1 MASHQR
7 LVHMDTHALRLFGVR
22 ALTAAAV
29 AAGVAALVLLAA
41 SVENSALYSH
51 WQPWILL
58 LNICGVLALMV
69 LLARKFWQLYRDFR
83 DHKPG
88 SRLTVRTVLMFGGLV
103 IAPLII
109 VYLFSLDFINRGID
123 SWFRVEI
130 KQGLNDALVL
140 SRSAL
145 DLRLREQAR
154 RTEILARS
162 LRELRG
168 PELLQRLDEERRAIE
183 AKEIIVYDASG
194 RAAAVSSDTPMAQQ
208 PAPAPPDVA
217 LQVAAGRSYVSL
229 NPLPDGQY
237 TIMTAASIA
246 EAVSARAGRR
256 YVLIDYEVPPELSA
270 LAEAVQHT
278 SSQYGDLSTVR
289 EPLKISFR
297 LTLTLVVLLTL
308 LAAIYGAIFSAQ
320 RLTRPVQDLIAGTRA
335 VGKGD
340 FGTRLPMPSRDEM
353 GFLVHSF
360 NDMTKRLRRAS
371 EEAKRSRQAVERER
385 ERLSIILSRLSTGV
399 IVTDRELH
407 LHSANQSAA
416 TILGGD
422 FGTPE
427 AGQNLAQLAGGSLR
441 FTTFLEELRAR
452 LKSGWDEWREQLTLP
467 GESGQRVLLWACTP
481 LPDESEHG
489 GVVIVFDDITALL
502 AAQRDAAWGEVARR
516 LAHEIKNPL
525 TPIQLSAERLRRK
538 LLGGMNAE
546 DAQLLERAT
555 HTIVQQVDA
564 MKQMVNAF
572 SEYARAPDMRLAH
585 FSLNQ
590 LVTEVAELYRLQDP
604 AAEIRLDLDA
614 SLPEI
619 HADRGRMRQL
629 LANLIT
635 NGIEALAGV
644 ADGCVE
650 LSTRQ
655 QRAEG
660 AVAAVICV
668 LDNGPGFRKEIL
680 GRLFDPYVTG
690 KPRGTGLGL
699 AIVKRIVEEHGGRIE
714 AENRPEGGAKILV
727 LLPVS
732 DQDRSLFAGGERRM
746 EQLRRERA

>member
-1 MASHQR
+1 
-7 LVHMDTHALRLFGVR
+7 VR
-22 ALTAAAV
+22 VLTAVAV
-29 AAGVAALVLLAA
+29 AAGVATLVLLAA
-41 SVENSALYSH
+41 SVENSTLFSQ

-58 LNICGVLALMV
+58 LNICGVLALMI

-88 SRLTVRTVLMFGGLV
+88 SRLTARTVFMFGGLV
-103 IAPLII
+103 IAPLVI

-130 KQGLNDALVL
+130 KQGLTDALVL

-154 RTEILARS
+154 RTEVFARS
-162 LRELRG
+162 LRGLRG
-168 PELLQRLDEERRAIE
+168 PELLQRLDEERRATE
-183 AKEIIVYDASG
+183 AKELIVYEASG
-194 RAAAVSSDTPMAQQ
+194 RASALSSDTPMAQQ

-217 LQVAAGRSYVSL
+217 LQLAAGRSYVSL
-229 NPLPDGQY
+229 NPLPNGQY
-237 TIMTAASIA
+237 TIATAAPIA
-246 EAVSARAGRR
+246 DAVSVRAMRR
-256 YVLIDYEVPPELSA
+256 YVLIDYQVPQELSA

-278 SSQYGDLSTVR
+278 SSQYGDLSAVR

-340 FGTRLPMPSRDEM
+340 FGTRLPLPSRDEM

-399 IVTDRELH
+399 IVTDRELR

-422 FGTPE
+422 FGTPA
-427 AGQNLAQLAGGSLR
+427 AGQNLAQLAGGSMR
-441 FTTFLEELRAR
+441 FATFLEELRSR

-467 GESGQRVLLWACTP
+467 GESGERVLLWACTP
-481 LPDESEHG
+481 LPDEREHG

-546 DAQLLERAT
+546 DALLLERAT

-604 AAEIRLDLDA
+604 AAEIRLDLDPA
-614 SLPEI
+614 LPEI
-619 HADRGRMRQL
+619 EADRGRVRQL
-629 LANLIT
+629 LANLVT
-635 NGIEALAGV
+635 NGIEALTGV
-644 ADGCVE
+644 ADGCVQ

-668 LDNGPGFRKEIL
+668 TDNGPGFRKEIL

-714 AENRPEGGAKILV
+714 AENRPEGGAQILV

-732 DQDRSLFAGGERRM
+732 GQDRALFAGGERRV

>member
-1 MASHQR
+1 
-7 LVHMDTHALRLFGVR
+7 MDTHALRLFGVR
-22 ALTAAAV
+22 ALTAVAV
-29 AAGVAALVLLAA
+29 AAGVATLVLLAA
-41 SVENSALYSH
+41 SVENSAQFSH

-58 LNICGVLALMV
+58 LNSCGVLALMV

-88 SRLTVRTVLMFGGLV
+88 SRLTVRTLVMFGTLV

-130 KQGLNDALVL
+130 RQGLNDALVL

-145 DLRLREQAR
+145 NLRLREQAR
-154 RTEILARS
+154 RTEIFARS

-168 PELLQRLDEERRAIE
+168 PELLQRLDEERRATE
-183 AKEIIVYDASG
+183 AKEIIVYEPSG
-194 RAAAVSSDTPMAQQ
+194 RASALSSDTPMSQQ

-229 NPLPDGQY
+229 NPLPNGQY
-237 TIMTAASIA
+237 TIATAAPIA
-246 EAVSARAGRR
+246 DAVSARAPRR
-256 YVLIDYEVPPELSA
+256 YVLIDYQVPQELSA

-278 SSQYGDLSTVR
+278 SSQYGDLSAVR

-340 FGTRLPMPSRDEM
+340 FGTRLPLPSRDEM

-385 ERLSIILSRLSTGV
+385 ERLSVILSRLSTGV
-399 IVTDRELH
+399 IVTDRELR

-422 FGTPE
+422 FGHPE
-427 AGQNLAQLAGGSLR
+427 AGQNLAKLTGGSLR
-441 FTTFLEELRAR
+441 FETFLDELRGR
-452 LKSGWDEWREQLTLP
+452 LKSGLDEWREQLTLP
-467 GESGQRVLLWACTP
+467 GEAGERVLLWACTP
-481 LPDESEHG
+481 LPDEREHG

-525 TPIQLSAERLRRK
+525 TPIQLAAELLRRK

-572 SEYARAPDMRLAH
+572 SEYARAPAMRLAH

-604 AAEIRLDLDA
+604 AAEIRLDLDPT
-614 SLPEI
+614 LPEI
-619 HADRGRMRQL
+619 EADRGRVRQL

-668 LDNGPGFRKEIL
+668 RDNGPGFRKEIL

-732 DQDRSLFAGGERRM
+732 DQDRALFAGGERRV
-746 EQLRRERA
+746 ELRRERA

>member
-1 MASHQR
+1 
-7 LVHMDTHALRLFGVR
+7 MDTHALRLFGVR
-22 ALTAAAV
+22 GLTAIAV
-29 AAGVAALVLLAA
+29 AAGVGALILLAA
-41 SVENSALYSH
+41 SVENSALFSR

-58 LNICGVLALMV
+58 LTICGVIALMV
-69 LLARKFWQLYRDFR
+69 LLARKLWQLYRDFR

-88 SRLTVRTVLMFGGLV
+88 SRLTMRTVVMFGALV
-103 IAPLII
+103 ITPLII

-130 KQGLNDALVL
+130 RQGLNDALVL

-154 RTEILARS
+154 RTESLARS

-168 PELLQRLDEERRAIE
+168 PELLQKLDEERRAIE
-183 AKEIIVYDASG
+183 AREIIVYDATG
-194 RAAAVSSDTPMAQQ
+194 RAAAMSSDTPVGEQ
-208 PAPAPPDVA
+208 PAPMPPDVA

-229 NPLPDGQY
+229 EPQPNGQY
-237 TIMTAASIA
+237 SIQTAAPIA
-246 EAVSARAGRR
+246 DAVSARATRR
-256 YVLIDYEVPPELSA
+256 YVLIDYAVPQELSA

-278 SSQYGDLSTVR
+278 SSQYGDLSAVR

-308 LAAIYGAIFSAQ
+308 LAAIYGAVFSAQ

-340 FGTRLPMPSRDEM
+340 FGTRLPLPSRDEM

-360 NDMTKRLRRAS
+360 NDMTKRLRRTS

-399 IVTDRELH
+399 IVTDRELR

-416 TILGGD
+416 SILGLGAG
-422 FGTPE
+422 FGS
-427 AGQNLAQLAGGSLR
+427 AGADTALTQFAAGNAR
-441 FTTFLEELRAR
+441 FSRFLDEIGGR
-452 LKSGWDEWREQLTLP
+452 LQSGLLEWREQLSLP
-467 GESGQRVLLWACTP
+467 GEAGERVLLWAATP
-481 LPDESEHG
+481 LPDEREQQG

-502 AAQRDAAWGEVARR
+502 AAQREAAWGEVARR

-538 LLGGMNAE
+538 LLGGMNTE

-572 SEYARAPDMRLAH
+572 SEYARAPDMRLTH

-590 LVTEVAELYRLQDP
+590 LVTEVTELYRLQDP
-604 AAEIRLDLDA
+604 AAEIRLDLDPG
-614 SLPEI
+614 LPEI

-644 ADGCVE
+644 SHGCVE

-660 AVAAVICV
+660 ALAAVISV
-668 LDNGPGFRKEIL
+668 VDNGPGFRKEML

-727 LLPVS
+727 MLPVG
-732 DQDRSLFAGGERRM
+732 DQDRLLSTGGERRV
-746 EQLRRERA
+746 ELRRERA